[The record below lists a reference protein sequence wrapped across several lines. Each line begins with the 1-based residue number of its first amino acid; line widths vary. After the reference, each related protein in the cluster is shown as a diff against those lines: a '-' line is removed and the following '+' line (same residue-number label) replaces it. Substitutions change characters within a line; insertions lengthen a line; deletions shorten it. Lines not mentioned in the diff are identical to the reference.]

1 MYLQLKYASPELTGQ
16 WGISP
21 IPGFDTDGDGE
32 VERWTTAYG
41 KCSIMFKNSN
51 MKEEAWEFLKWWHST
66 DTQVEYLQNIQMRLG
81 EKYLVIPANVES
93 LKRSPWDREIKEQVS
108 IAAKWSRIPAVL
120 PGSYVVERE
129 LSNIWNKVV
138 IDRMDVRVAVSESV
152 DKMNREL
159 YRKYKEFGLVE
170 EGTTNSSYV
179 VPNNSNISR
188 WVKGRQDE

>member
-1 MYLQLKYASPELTGQ
+1 
-16 WGISP
+16 
-21 IPGFDTDGDGE
+21 
-32 VERWTTAYG
+32 
-41 KCSIMFKNSN
+41 
-51 MKEEAWEFLKWWHST
+51 
-66 DTQVEYLQNIQMRLG
+66 MRLG
-81 EKYLVIPANVES
+81 EKYLVIPANVDA

-108 IAAKWSRIPAVL
+108 LAAKWSRIPAVL